1 MKILQQ
7 LLLSHTIVQVCT
19 NDFGQQLLFP
29 KTEYI
34 TRNPSLL
41 NWTGKGKDHVPHLN
55 QSSLHVS
62 HVSHALPGRSS
73 MSITRTYRRPG
84 ESSNKKI
91 HNSFTSI
98 LHNTPS
104 ISTQSGTR
112 HIMPIMLRNTNTNS
126 VSSLPVTSYSMP
138 FKSSRMNKEPKHS
151 GRTDNMPNQSQNPL
165 YRTHYGSL
173 VNSDGPF
180 AQHSTSQSTR
190 QGKSFQFSDFSDN
203 HDVKPSKNH
212 KGTMQANITKHEVT
226 TDRSNN
232 YIKSSATIKPITYDY
247 QSLSRDQVDSYVF
260 SALPDGGIEI
270 DHNNREPDD
279 SVDDA
284 RTKHGAI
291 RTNLITHPVPSNNL
305 ITHQN
310 NIDTSHRDEEEMVD
324 FHSPMLT
331 RPGKEGTPGP
341 FAPRFQVPRWEIS
354 DSEWEEEIKEGFVHS
369 GLVPALLPSY
379 PPGLVNINYGVHS
392 CVHLGTQMQAQTT
405 SNLPSRVSF
414 PSEPHRIYSLIF
426 LDVRRMSL
434 TWLVT
439 NIPGSDI
446 RNGQT
451 IAEYQ
456 PPAPMDS
463 STPSQYLAMA
473 ILQSKVINKSSLA
486 GYRAKLCQYGPRDH
500 FHLQHFMMDH
510 GLEMVVAANY
520 FVVDHDTYV
529 DSIHR
534 YCGQL

>member
-1 MKILQQ
+1 
-7 LLLSHTIVQVCT
+7 
-19 NDFGQQLLFP
+19 
-29 KTEYI
+29 
-34 TRNPSLL
+34 
-41 NWTGKGKDHVPHLN
+41 
-55 QSSLHVS
+55 
-62 HVSHALPGRSS
+62 
-73 MSITRTYRRPG
+73 
-84 ESSNKKI
+84 
-91 HNSFTSI
+91 
-98 LHNTPS
+98 
-104 ISTQSGTR
+104 
-112 HIMPIMLRNTNTNS
+112 
-126 VSSLPVTSYSMP
+126 
-138 FKSSRMNKEPKHS
+138 
-151 GRTDNMPNQSQNPL
+151 MPNN
-165 YRTHYGSL
+165 
-173 VNSDGPF
+173 D
-180 AQHSTSQSTR
+180 
-190 QGKSFQFSDFSDN
+190 
-203 HDVKPSKNH
+203 
-212 KGTMQANITKHEVT
+212 
-226 TDRSNN
+226 
-232 YIKSSATIKPITYDY
+232 DY

-260 SALPDGGIEI
+260 SALPDAGIEI

-279 SVDDA
+279 SVHDA
-284 RTKHGAI
+284 RTKHGVI
-291 RTNLITHPVPSNNL
+291 RTHLITHPVNTDN
-305 ITHQN
+305 
-310 NIDTSHRDEEEMVD
+310 SHSDEEEMVG
-324 FHSPMLT
+324 FQSPMLT
-331 RPGKEGTPGP
+331 WPNKKGTPGP

-354 DSEWEEEIKEGFVHS
+354 DSEWEEEIKEGFVNS

-392 CVHLGTQMQAQTT
+392 CVHLGTQMQAETT
-405 SNLPSRVSF
+405 SNPPSRVSF